1 MDCFDPRKLGNSTL
15 NGHLASGTG
24 HAFNLKGLFLH
35 IYPSYRGVVLFYA
48 EKIKNTRLTL

>member
-1 MDCFDPRKLGNSTL
+1 
-15 NGHLASGTG
+15 LASGTG